1 MPIFI
6 PEIMTVGHAPGFALW
21 VARLA
26 QANGDGETTV
36 IYLADGAIESDFL
49 RPNIELAR
57 QAGVDIRP
65 AGVAGERYEV
75 VAGRRAC
82 DWCTDNLSLEPGD
95 RLIVPTVDLMLD
107 SGCLPIVP
115 SGVDL
120 DVIFHQPGTQARM
133 IPPRSFLKRRRTGI
147 RNVQKSRRRAR
158 FLRAHSPNRTFVLD
172 THEFLGPGRRRFM
185 RRFESLDP
193 RLLPIESLNTEG
205 YEPHSDARR
214 TLGLPTE
221 GPMLVV
227 VGGIGLADGKGRDT
241 LLDAWPE
248 VRRGS
253 PDATLAV
260 LGGRVGDDSSAT
272 VSDEGDG
279 VFRLARP
286 LLQAEYLGM
295 IEAASVVWAV
305 RDRVEGMSST
315 VGVAMHFGRPTLV
328 SSLNVSSSWC
338 TRGAGGERVDPG
350 DPRSIARGI
359 LRAFDASHVGR
370 IDNDFCLGGFAA
382 AVDALAGRR
391 RFMPEDLPDRLR
403 TGKRTG

>member
-1 MPIFI
+1 MTTFI
-6 PEIMTVGHAPGFALW
+6 SEIMTVGHAPGFALW

-26 QANGDGETTV
+26 RANGETTV
-36 IYLADGAIESDFL
+36 LHLADGAIESDFL
-49 RPNIELAR
+49 RPNIDLAR
-57 QAGVDIRP
+57 QAGVDIRS
-65 AGVAGERYEV
+65 AGVPGERYEMA
-75 VAGRRAC
+75 AGRRAC
-82 DWCTDNLSLEPGD
+82 EWCADNLSLEPGD
-95 RLIVPTVDLMLD
+95 RMVVPTVDLMLD
-107 SGCLPIVP
+107 AGCLPPVP
-115 SGVDL
+115 LGVDL
-120 DVIFHQPGTQARM
+120 DAIFHQPGTQARM

-158 FLRAHSPNRTFVLD
+158 VLRAHPPTRTFVLD
-172 THEFLGPGRRRFM
+172 PHEFLGPGRRRFM
-185 RRFESLDP
+185 RCFGSLDP
-193 RLLPIESLNTEG
+193 RLVPITSLNTEG
-205 YEPHSDARR
+205 YEPDPEARR

-227 VGGIGLADGKGRDT
+227 VGGIGLADAKGRDT
-241 LLDAWPE
+241 LLDSWAE

-260 LGGRVGDDSSAT
+260 LGGRVGDDSSTT
-272 VSDEGDG
+272 VSDEGNG

-295 IEAASVVWAV
+295 IEAASVIWAV

-315 VGVAMHFGRPTLV
+315 VDVAMHFGRPTIV
-328 SSLNVSSSWC
+328 SSINVSSSWF

-350 DPRSIARGI
+350 DPGSIARGI

-370 IDNDFCLGGFAA
+370 IDADGSFGGFTG

-391 RFMPEDLPDRLR
+391 RFTPADLPDRLR